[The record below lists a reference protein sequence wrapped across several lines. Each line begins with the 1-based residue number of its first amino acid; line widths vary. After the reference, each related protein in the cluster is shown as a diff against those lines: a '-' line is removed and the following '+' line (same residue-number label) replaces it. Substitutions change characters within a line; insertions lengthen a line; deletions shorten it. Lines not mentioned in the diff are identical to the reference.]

1 MRRLEAFLRNKLEKI
16 KISNRERR
24 IESALN
30 AAKINAEEKEM
41 DAKLQLD
48 KLGEKLADTD
58 NVQDIISQ
66 MSEQMDIIE
75 EAQLEL
81 KRVEEI
87 KKYLDE
93 NVEVE

>member
-1 MRRLEAFLRNKLEKI
+1 MRRLEAFLKNTLEKI
-16 KISNRERR
+16 KVSNREKR

-41 DAKLQLD
+41 DARLQLD
-48 KLGEKLADTD
+48 NLGEKLADTE
-58 NVQDIISQ
+58 NVQNILLQ

-87 KKYLDE
+87 KKYLNE
-93 NVEVE
+93 SIKVE

>member
-1 MRRLEAFLRNKLEKI
+1 MRRLEAFLKNTLEKI
-16 KISNRERR
+16 KVSNREKR

-41 DAKLQLD
+41 DARLQLD
-48 KLGEKLADTD
+48 NLGEKLADTK
-58 NVQDIISQ
+58 NVQNILLQ

-87 KKYLDE
+87 KKYLNE
-93 NVEVE
+93 SIEVE

>member
-1 MRRLEAFLRNKLEKI
+1 MRRLEAFLKNTLEKI
-16 KISNRERR
+16 KVSNREKR

-41 DAKLQLD
+41 DARLQLD
-48 KLGEKLADTD
+48 NLGEKLADTE
-58 NVQDIISQ
+58 NVQNIILQ

-87 KKYLDE
+87 KKYLNE
-93 NVEVE
+93 SIEVE

>member
-1 MRRLEAFLRNKLEKI
+1 MRRLEAFLKNTLEKI
-16 KISNRERR
+16 KVSNREKR

-41 DAKLQLD
+41 DARLQLD
-48 KLGEKLADTD
+48 NLGEKLADTE
-58 NVQDIISQ
+58 NVQNILLQ

-87 KKYLDE
+87 KKYLNE
-93 NVEVE
+93 SIEVE